1 MESKLLNG
9 DNIELLREL
18 EENSVDSIVT
28 DPPYGLSFMNKKWDY
43 DVPSTEFW
51 KEVYRVL
58 KPGGHVLSFGGT
70 RTYHRMVVNME
81 DAGFEIRDQIQW
93 LYGSGFPKNH
103 NIGKAYDKKMD
114 NDREVVGKDKSGVS
128 SRGFQSLENTTSGEY
143 DITKGN
149 SPYEGWGTAL
159 KPANEPIC
167 LARKPLSEKTIVD
180 NVIEWETGGMNID
193 ECRVGLL
200 DGENTGRNNKDGDNG
215 WKNSSGGKNGNKL
228 REDEG
233 LELLGRWPANVILE
247 CICDEVIKGEKGE
260 VINRYPGGT
269 TFGGDK
275 KINDEVVGTWFNDK
289 GDIHTNPNCPCRL
302 LDEHS
307 GERKVG
313 KGKRSGGF
321 QEGYIDG
328 EVKNRVENE
337 GYNDSGG
344 ASRFF
349 YSAKVSK
356 KERNMGIEN
365 NNHPTIKPVSLMAY
379 LCRLITPKGGVVL
392 DPFMGSGSTGISA
405 LLEDFNFIGMEMDEE
420 YFKIAESRINNY
432 EEYREFV
439 KK

>member
-1 MESKLLNG
+1 LGISPNARNNAQSG
-9 DNIELLREL
+9 
-18 EENSVDSIVT
+18 
-28 DPPYGLSFMNKKWDY
+28 
-43 DVPSTEFW
+43 
-51 KEVYRVL
+51 KEIFTL
-58 KPGGHVLSFGGT
+58 
-70 RTYHRMVVNME
+70 
-81 DAGFEIRDQIQW
+81 
-93 LYGSGFPKNH
+93 
-103 NIGKAYDKKMD
+103 
-114 NDREVVGKDKSGVS
+114 DKS
-128 SRGFQSLENTTSGEY
+128 RAT
-143 DITKGN
+143 ITKGN

-233 LELLGRWPANVILE
+233 LELLGRWPANVIL
-247 CICDEVIKGEKGE
+247 DEIAGE
-260 VINRYPGGT
+260 
-269 TFGGDK
+269 
-275 KINDEVVGTWFNDK
+275 
-289 GDIHTNPNCPCRL
+289 L
-302 LDEHS
+302 LDEQG

-356 KERNMGIEN
+356 KERNMGLDKFEDKETKGSIGLN
-365 NNHPTIKPVSLMAY
+365 NVGLTPTKDNNRINKNNHPTIKPVSLMTY

-405 LLEDFNFIGMEMDEE
+405 LLEGFRFIGMEMDEE
-420 YFKIAESRINNY
+420 YFKIAEGRINNY
-432 EEYREFV
+432 EEYREFI